1 MPPMLLRALLFAAC
15 ASFVFSECTEYSNC
29 DTCRASNCAWCIATK
44 KCVPDEPWMC
54 QGDVDHIGSIGKRQ
68 HCPTREELR
77 GDRASRLASARAGAD
92 AAASAAAA
100 TAAASQPADAAS
112 SSFSS
117 SSSSSSS
124 AEWSPSDPAH
134 LADLRRRAALSR
146 GATKESV
153 ISGGGGARAVHGAQ
167 HPYETLGVTR
177 DATAREVRKA
187 YLTLSTRLHP
197 DRNQPEVAADAADA
211 FADLGAAYAVL
222 SDQVAREAFDREASG
237 GTAFFT
243 DEASFHASGQTF
255 ANNLYPANGLVT
267 ELTEASFPVL
277 VAGERVW
284 LIQFYSPWCGHCIA
298 SAPTFKALAEALT
311 EDEVDVGAV
320 NCHKWA
326 ALCQRFDVRAY
337 PSVRMVGA
345 GMNNDAPPGQDLANV
360 EAMKAWVLETAG
372 EWRWLFAAA
381 NIAPVGGEAGFA
393 GAVLASQDFWL
404 LLLLDGLDAG
414 PSRVA
419 RTNLMRLG
427 AAAAGRVRV
436 GVVDCEAEEPDWEA
450 GGLCARLGAPRPPHS
465 PQLRAFRAGN
475 KTSDDV
481 GEVLFDPALIES
493 HVALPLVEAV
503 LRLSGAGRRCCA
515 CADGEGGGEGSELM
529 APGAAKPA
537 WEKNKKEE
545 DDEVRPTPP
554 PPPPRKPK
562 WNGPAPRAIPAGGFG
577 GGGAFRGGPAGAI
590 RG

>member
-1 MPPMLLRALLFAAC
+1 MSALLLLLAALWSST
-15 ASFVFSECTEYSNC
+15 ALAECTEYSNC
-29 DTCRASNCAWCIATK
+29 DTCRANSCAWCIATK
-44 KCVPDEPWMC
+44 RCVPDEPWLC
-54 QGDVDHIGSIGKRQ
+54 QGDVDHIGNVGKRQ
-68 HCPTREELR
+68 HCPTRDELR
-77 GDRASRLASARAGAD
+77 GDRAARLASARAGAEAAAAAE
-92 AAASAAAA
+92 AAASPSGAAGAGAAA
-100 TAAASQPADAAS
+100 AAS
-112 SSFSS
+112 SSFASS
-117 SSSSSSS
+117 ASS

-134 LADLRRRAALSR
+134 LADLRRRAQLSR

-153 ISGGGGARAVHGAQ
+153 VAGGSGARAVHGAQ
-167 HPYETLGVTR
+167 HPYDTLGVTR

-197 DRNQPEVAADAADA
+197 DRNVPEAAADAADA

-222 SDQVAREAFDREASG
+222 SDQVAREAFDREAAG
-237 GTAFFT
+237 GHAFFN
-243 DEASFHASGQTF
+243 DEASFQASGQTF
-255 ANNLYPANGLVT
+255 ANNLYASNGLVT
-267 ELTEASFPVL
+267 ELTEASFPLL

-284 LIQFYSPWCGHCIA
+284 LVQFYSPWCGHCIA

-320 NCHKWA
+320 NCHKWP

-337 PSVRMVGA
+337 PSVRVVGA
-345 GMNNDAPPGQDLANV
+345 GMNNDAPPGQDLQNV
-360 EAMKAWVLETAG
+360 EGMKAWVLETAA
-372 EWRWLFAAA
+372 EWRWLFSAA
-381 NIAPVGGEAGFA
+381 NMAPVAGEAGFA

-404 LLLLDGLDAG
+404 LLLLDGVEAG

-427 AAAAGRVRV
+427 ASAAGRVRV

-465 PQLRAFRAGN
+465 PMLRAFRAGN
-475 KTSDDV
+475 KTEGDV
-481 GEVLFDPALIES
+481 GEVLFDPALVES

-503 LRLSGAGRRCCA
+503 LRLSGAGRKRCA
-515 CADGEGGGEGSELM
+515 GAEGEGEGAEGSELV

-545 DDEVRPTPP
+545 EEEKKNEP

-562 WNGPAPRAIPAGGFG
+562 WNGPPPRAIRTGGFG
-577 GGGAFRGGPAGAI
+577 GGGAFTGGPVGAI